1 MMGLHRLVIAESLRF
16 PELARKLNDNG
27 DRQHIRRLADQL
39 RAEHG
44 PAVATRSESLYALLL
59 VEDYRRRLLG
69 LLGPVTAAY
78 ATIHAQ
84 SALAIICR
92 TNSAEVEL
100 PAITEN
106 D

>member
-44 PAVATRSESLYALLL
+44 PAVATRSESLCALLL

-69 LLGPVTAAY
+69 LLGPVTAAE